1 MSKLYSDWLGKSVVL
16 RLSSDGLNV
25 ALRCVLL
32 GESADKPH
40 IRFGDSWGVYF
51 HKNMVQSAEEHRQF
65 CPC

>member
-32 GESADKPH
+32 GESANKPH
-40 IRFGDSWGVYF
+40 IRFGDFWVVYF

-65 CPC
+65 WPC